1 MCNEK
6 SVLERL
12 EEVIKERRDLKERAI
27 KENTANILNRSK
39 YKSQLKKDVLSC
51 LFLYMENYNLGID
64 AVYEVLLDIRTELNF
79 EFNAKIY
86 PDYCI
91 NEILYNDEIPF

>member
-1 MCNEK
+1 MYNEK
-6 SVLERL
+6 SALERL
-12 EEVIKERRDLKERAI
+12 AEVIKERRDLKEREI

>member
-1 MCNEK
+1 MYNEK
-6 SVLERL
+6 SALERL
-12 EEVIKERRDLKERAI
+12 AEVIKERRDLKEREI

-64 AVYEVLLDIRTELNF
+64 AVYEVLIDIRTELNF

-86 PDYCI
+86 HDHCM
-91 NEILYNDEIPF
+91 NEILFNDEIPF

>member
-12 EEVIKERRDLKERAI
+12 EEVIKERRDLKERGI